1 VSWKLLIR
9 LSKISGGRVWW
20 LWMGGVVFGGWR
32 GNVLMYRL
40 ISRSS
45 SVAKSC
51 VGGER
56 LGVFVVICVEYRSHS
71 HISLSNGMEAW

>member
-1 VSWKLLIR
+1 MSWKLLIR
-9 LSKISGGRVWW
+9 LSKIYGGRVWW

-32 GNVLMYRL
+32 VSVLMYRL

-51 VGGER
+51 VGEVGGICGYMC
-56 LGVFVVICVEYRSHS
+56 GVSFP
-71 HISLSNGMEAW
+71 